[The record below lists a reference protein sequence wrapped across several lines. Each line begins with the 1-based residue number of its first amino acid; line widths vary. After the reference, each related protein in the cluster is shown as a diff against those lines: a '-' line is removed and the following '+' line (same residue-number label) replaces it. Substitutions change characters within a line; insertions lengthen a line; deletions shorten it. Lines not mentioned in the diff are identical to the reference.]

1 MRPYSIHPLIC
12 IFVIVPITTYLVV
25 MGGKKGG
32 EYQEGGWGYESAFRT
47 IPESSLYMSLVKA
60 DASLSRKAD
69 VATQKQAAAD
79 AKTAVTVDE
88 KWSKGAN

>member
-32 EYQEGGWGYESAFRT
+32 EYQEGGWGYET
-47 IPESSLYMSLVKA
+47 
-60 DASLSRKAD
+60 D